1 MAWNINGLLIIIDHL
16 TVKLCWELKYQPI
29 GFLPSSWL
37 LNAYCSAYVTLL
49 SFLLHTYNLY
59 QYFYYV
65 QSAFP
70 PPFLIFLFLPSLLLA
85 FLFSSNLPQ
94 TTTAKGREAGSSLGR
109 STDLWCWY
117 YNHLHFSVI
126 ASLYL
131 PIPSVRVSG
140 LPFRPFFLFFF
151 FITSTPYSPVSY
163 QTLTSILSVLQLCL
177 YTYKEPV
184 SSRDWW

>member
-1 MAWNINGLLIIIDHL
+1 MSPGVHGVEYKWVINHHWPS

-37 LNAYCSAYVTLL
+37 LNGYCSAYVTLL

-59 QYFYYV
+59 QHFYYV
-65 QSAFP
+65 QRAFP

-109 STDLWCWY
+109 SADLWCWY
-117 YNHLHFSVI
+117 YNHLHFSII

-140 LPFRPFFLFFF
+140 LPFRPFFLFFLHYLY
-151 FITSTPYSPVSY
+151 PL
-163 QTLTSILSVLQLCL
+163 LTCVLSN
-177 YTYKEPV
+177 TYKHSQWPPAV
-184 SSRDWW
+184 LIHL